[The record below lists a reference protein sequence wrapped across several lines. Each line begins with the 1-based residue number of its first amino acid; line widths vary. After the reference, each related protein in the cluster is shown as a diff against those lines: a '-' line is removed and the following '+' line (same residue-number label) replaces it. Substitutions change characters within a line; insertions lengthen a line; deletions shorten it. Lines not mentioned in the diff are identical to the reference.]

1 MLWSSFASFVR
12 KKNFEDENGNE
23 LPDSVFHNDA
33 ARHNLSTW
41 KWLEMPNSPTMLK
54 IMDTSTLLS
63 CFKRKKY
70 YHVSITN
77 FPSCLNP

>member
-23 LPDSVFHNDA
+23 LPDSVFDNGA

-54 IMDTSTLLS
+54 IMDTSTLLW
-63 CFKRKKY
+63 C
-70 YHVSITN
+70 VSREKNTIMWV
-77 FPSCLNP
+77 SQISQVS